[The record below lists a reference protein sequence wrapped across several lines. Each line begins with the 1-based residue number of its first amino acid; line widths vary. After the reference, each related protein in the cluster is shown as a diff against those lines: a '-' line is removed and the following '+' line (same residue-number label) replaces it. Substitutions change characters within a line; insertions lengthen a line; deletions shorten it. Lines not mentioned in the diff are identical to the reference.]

1 MSLVIPR
8 RRRNEINVIPLI
20 DVMVVLVFFLLLAGR
35 FEEARTLSIIPPAAD
50 AGGISSTAA
59 SMVIGVDRA
68 GKIYLEGKEINQIN
82 LNKSLAEKAKLSPEA
97 EVLIVADERSLTG
110 VAVGVLDSVVK
121 AGLRPRLLTR
131 PTQ

>member
-131 PTQ
+131 PIQ

>member
-50 AGGISSTAA
+50 AGGTSSAAA
-59 SMVIGVDRA
+59 SMVIGVDRE
-68 GKIYLEGKEINQIN
+68 GKIYLEGKEIAQTN
-82 LNKSLAEKAKLSPEA
+82 LNKALADKAKLSPEA

-110 VAVGVLDSVVK
+110 TAVAVLDSVVK

-131 PTQ
+131 PNK

>member
-20 DVMVVLVFFLLLAGR
+20 DIMVVLVFFLLLSGC
-35 FEEARTLSIIPPAAD
+35 FYEARTLSIVPPASVS
-50 AGGISSTAA
+50 GGTSSTAA
-59 SMVIGVDRA
+59 AMVIGVDRE
-68 GKIYLEGKEINQIN
+68 GKIYLEGKEIAQTN
-82 LNKSLAEKAKLSPEA
+82 LNKALADKAKLSPEA

-110 VAVGVLDSVVK
+110 TAVGVLDSVVK

-131 PTQ
+131 PTK

>member
-50 AGGISSTAA
+50 AGGTSSAAA
-59 SMVIGVDRA
+59 SMVIGVDRE
-68 GKIYLEGKEINQIN
+68 GKIYLEGKEIAQAN
-82 LNKSLAEKAKLSPEA
+82 LNKVLADKAKLSPEA

-110 VAVGVLDSVVK
+110 TAVAVLDSVVK

-131 PTQ
+131 PNK

>member
-1 MSLVIPR
+1 
-8 RRRNEINVIPLI
+8 
-20 DVMVVLVFFLLLAGR
+20 MVVLVFFLLLAGR

-50 AGGISSTAA
+50 AGGTSSTAA
-59 SMVIGVDRA
+59 SMVIGVDRE

-82 LNKSLAEKAKLSPEA
+82 LNKSLADKAKLSPEA

-110 VAVGVLDSVVK
+110 TAVGVLDSVVK

-131 PTQ
+131 PTK

>member
-1 MSLVIPR
+1 
-8 RRRNEINVIPLI
+8 LI

-50 AGGISSTAA
+50 AGGTSSTAA
-59 SMVIGVDRA
+59 SMVIGVDRE
-68 GKIYLEGKEINQIN
+68 GKIYLEGKEIAQTN
-82 LNKSLAEKAKLSPEA
+82 LNKALADKAKLSPEA

-110 VAVGVLDSVVK
+110 TAVAVLDSVVK

-131 PTQ
+131 PTK

>member
-8 RRRNEINVIPLI
+8 RRRNEINIIPLI

-50 AGGISSTAA
+50 AGGTSSTTA
-59 SMVIGVDRA
+59 SMVIGVDRE
-68 GKIYLEGKEINQIN
+68 GKIYLEGKEISRIN
-82 LNKSLAEKAKLSPEA
+82 LNKTLADKAKLSPDA

-110 VAVGVLDSVVK
+110 SAVAILDSVVK
-121 AGLRPRLLTR
+121 VGLRPRLLTR

>member
-1 MSLVIPR
+1 MSLIIPR

-50 AGGISSTAA
+50 AGGTSSTAS

-68 GKIYLEGKEINQIN
+68 GKIYLEGKEISQIN
-82 LNKSLAEKAKLSPEA
+82 LNKSLADKAKLSPEA

-110 VAVGVLDSVVK
+110 TAVGVLDSVVK

-131 PTQ
+131 PNK